1 MVIDIIQFVLLCLS
15 ILSVLFL
22 INYTLNKKPFTQLQA
37 AFFAT
42 LACLLIMSTGVLLQS
57 ICYSVFGIN
66 PIHFENFIYIGTCLL
81 PVAIFFTALIF
92 EYSKIKFK
100 KRYLLLFVIPII
112 SILMVWT
119 NDWHHLFYKEY
130 SFNLSEMVFGAYFPI
145 YTIYT
150 YGLLFVSIVL
160 LIRSAVK
167 TSGFFSVQ
175 TFLIVIGTLIPVLI
189 NLLGYLNIIDITVY
203 MTPISFTIGLLFYAF
218 AIFKFKFLS
227 VAPIALQ
234 RIVDRMSDSYI
245 VLNDNNII
253 TDFNNTF
260 LTTFN
265 VKSNDV
271 RNCNIVD
278 LLIKLGETNLKIDDL
293 LIILSKVKNSNTTSN
308 YEKHFESINKYFNI
322 EINSIQSN
330 DKYIGT
336 LILLKDITQH
346 IEDMNTIKANQDLL
360 VEKERLASLG
370 QLVGGIAHNLKTPI
384 MSIAGAA
391 EGLTDLVKEYDSSID
406 DPEVTH
412 QDHHEIAHDMDVW
425 IEKIK
430 THASYMSDVIT
441 AVKGQAVNLN
451 EDEQDTFTIDEL
463 MKRVNILMKH
473 ELKNALIDLNINTNS
488 NNLITLHGNV
498 NGLVQVIN
506 NLISNAIQAYNGVP
520 NKSIDLTVTKKDSE
534 IIISVQD
541 YGCGIPKEVQ
551 DKLFKEMITTKGKN
565 GTGLGLFMSYSTI
578 RGHFDGNITFESK
591 EGFGTRFDIILPL

>member
-1 MVIDIIQFVLLCLS
+1 MDLLLLSLSCLFVLIIYLFINKFQNKSQLTS
-15 ILSVLFL
+15 IFS
-22 INYTLNKKPFTQLQA
+22 LNL
-37 AFFAT
+37 
-42 LACLLIMSTGVLLQS
+42 VLLLVWDSALILQL
-57 ICYSVFGIN
+57 IFKDVN
-66 PIHFENFIYIGTCLL
+66 PIYFDYVAYIAICFIPITMLL
-81 PVAIFFTALIF
+81 MGLIF
-92 EYSKIKFK
+92 ANTKIKFK
-100 KRYLLLFVIPII
+100 KRYLLLFIVPTI
-112 SILMVWT
+112 SLFLLWT
-119 NDWHHLFYKEY
+119 NDLHHLFYVKY
-130 SFNLSEMVFGAYFPI
+130 SVSISEAVFGPYFI
-145 YTIYT
+145 VHSVYT
-150 YGLLFVSIVL
+150 YGLLFIALFYL
-160 LIRSAVK
+160 LIYSMRN
-167 TSGFFSVQ
+167 SGFFSKQ
-175 TFLIVIGTLIPVLI
+175 SLLILAGTLIPILI
-189 NLLGYLNIIDITVY
+189 NLFGYLGFLNNSIYT
-203 MTPISFTIGLLFYAF
+203 TPISFSIGMICYAF
-218 AIFKFKFLS
+218 AIFKFKFLR

-253 TDFNNTF
+253 TDFNSTF
-260 LTTFN
+260 LATFN
-265 VKSNDV
+265 VKPNDV
-271 RNCNIVD
+271 RNYNIVD
-278 LLIKLGETNLKIDDL
+278 LISRFGEKNINIDNL

-591 EGFGTRFDIILPL
+591 EGVGTRFDIILPL